1 MTAELHIGAYR
12 GRDPHLYRFSRGV
25 IANPM
30 QLPESSKI
38 ALATIADYLWDPV
51 AYDPELSWNKA
62 ILEIAGPRDAT
73 AVRLFADNVRTSCLE
88 EADALMLTEV
98 LQQLDFEDEFGDPQV
113 GRLALAQLAQSFA
126 DAARQLLGPD
136 VENPVLAAELRPWVE
151 VFSAGTGQLLDLLD
165 GRPTLAADHGA
176 LAPPAVFGDV
186 LDMFVRSDPRLID
199 RQHRDT

>member
-1 MTAELHIGAYR
+1 
-12 GRDPHLYRFSRGV
+12 
-25 IANPM
+25 M
-30 QLPESSKI
+30 QLPESWKI

-62 ILEIAGPRDAT
+62 ILEIAGPRDAA

-98 LQQLDFEDEFGDPQV
+98 LQQLEFEDEFGDPRV

-186 LDMFVRSDPRLID
+186 LDMFCSVRSSID
-199 RQHRDT
+199 